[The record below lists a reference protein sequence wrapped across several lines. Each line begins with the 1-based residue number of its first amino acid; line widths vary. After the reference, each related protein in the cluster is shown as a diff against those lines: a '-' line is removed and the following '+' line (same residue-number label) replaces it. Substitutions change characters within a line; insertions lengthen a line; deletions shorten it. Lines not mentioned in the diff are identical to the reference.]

1 VVDILFAS
9 KECALRESVHTLRVR
24 FGETDAFGIVFYP
37 NFFAYFDVAVAA
49 LLRASPY
56 AFARGLQEGG
66 FGFPIV
72 ESAARFHAPLLAD
85 DEIDIGTRVTEIR
98 TRSVRLEHTVRRGS
112 GIIATGF
119 EIRAFARYSPA
130 TQKIELAEMPP
141 DLRAWL
147 DASAP

>member
-1 VVDILFAS
+1 M
-9 KECALRESVHTLRVR
+9 RESLHTLRVR

-56 AFARGLQEGG
+56 GFARGLREGG

-72 ESAARFHAPLLAD
+72 ESGARFHAPVLAD

-98 TRSVRLEHTVRRGS
+98 ARSVRLEHTVRRAGT
-112 GIIATGF
+112 IIATGF
-119 EIRAFARYSPA
+119 EIRAFARYSPTA
-130 TQKIELAEMPP
+130 QKIELAEMPA

-147 DASAP
+147 GASAP